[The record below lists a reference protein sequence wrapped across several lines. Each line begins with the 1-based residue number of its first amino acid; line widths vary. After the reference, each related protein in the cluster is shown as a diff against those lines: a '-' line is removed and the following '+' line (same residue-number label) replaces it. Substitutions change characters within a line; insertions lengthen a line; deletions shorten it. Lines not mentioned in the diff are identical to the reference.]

1 MQLKYICNSLLL
13 NYKSWII
20 FFLALYLIDCYKIY
34 DFITI
39 FIMLLSVH
47 LVHHFSHYS
56 ICYPFN
62 CTHLYHHNNNN
73 FLSHFIQII
82 IEFVCILSPIII
94 KNLFCTNSKFFNS
107 YLIIFV
113 YIFYTTVHNI
123 NYSIFHV
130 NNIHEY
136 HHLDPLKNAGPDIC
150 DILFNSILKT
160 KYNIQE
166 NIENTDHYIPNI
178 GLAVIIIIIIKY
190 INKYINNKDLIFKVF
205 FSIMIILSLFLI
217 LSSIIIFIND
227 VNKYLDKKIKEFA

>member
-1 MQLKYICNSLLL
+1 MDCIFYS
-13 NYKSWII
+13 II
-20 FFLALYLIDCYKIY
+20 FNRLFSNIWLYNYFFY
-34 DFITI
+34 VI
-39 FIMLLSVH
+39 FSSFSSS
-47 LVHHFSHYS
+47 FSHYS

-73 FLSHFIQII
+73 FWSHFIQII

-94 KNLFCTNSKFFNS
+94 KNLFFANSKFFNT

-150 DILFNSILKT
+150 DIIFNGILKT
-160 KYNIQE
+160 KYNIE
-166 NIENTDHYIPNI
+166 GNIENTDHYIPNI
-178 GLAVIIIIIIKY
+178 ILTVIIIILLKIMNNYISNKNLILKLFFIIM
-190 INKYINNKDLIFKVF
+190 IL
-205 FSIMIILSLFLI
+205 FSIFLI
-217 LSSIIIFIND
+217 ISTIIIFIKD
-227 VNKYLDKKIKEFA
+227 VNKYLDKKIEEFRDNI